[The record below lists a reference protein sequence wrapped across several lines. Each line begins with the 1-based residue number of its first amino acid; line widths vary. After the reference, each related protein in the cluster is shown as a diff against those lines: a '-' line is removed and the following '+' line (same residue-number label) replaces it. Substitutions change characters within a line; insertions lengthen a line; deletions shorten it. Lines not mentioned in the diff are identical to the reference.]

1 MLFNVNNNIKRK
13 LFNSY
18 KKAAEDYQLRK
29 EEDRRRRIEE
39 ERDYMENAE
48 KREREE
54 QNRNRRDKIRQINDE
69 RREYKKMLN
78 NKAENHL
85 LVSKNRDV
93 VINDYG
99 YYINPV
105 KSHSVNYNNNNNNN
119 NNYNNNNYR
128 RMNLSQKERYMVRTE
143 DQMGVFLSDGVNK
156 RYNNF
161 VNNFKRNRNM
171 IYKQILDKQVDE
183 KKKSDDKKIVN
194 GHNYRYDN
202 PLIKKQEDKFM
213 VFREPFN
220 DKRN

>member
-39 ERDYMENAE
+39 ERDYMENVE
-48 KREREE
+48 KIETEE

-78 NKAENHL
+78 NKSENHL

-105 KSHSVNYNNNNNNN
+105 KSRSVNY
-119 NNYNNNNYR
+119 
-128 RMNLSQKERYMVRTE
+128 TT
-143 DQMGVFLSDGVNK
+143 GF
-156 RYNNF
+156 
-161 VNNFKRNRNM
+161 
-171 IYKQILDKQVDE
+171 
-183 KKKSDDKKIVN
+183 
-194 GHNYRYDN
+194 
-202 PLIKKQEDKFM
+202 
-213 VFREPFN
+213 
-220 DKRN
+220 